1 MNRLAIM
8 LSATLLLSTAAQAA
22 DLGWNGGASPIYS
35 PTPVSGWSGFY
46 AGINGGY
53 GWGTMTRAPAGGGV
67 DDDNNSGGFV
77 LGGQAGYNLDLGG
90 VVLGTEADLQWSSI
104 GYSEE
109 LPGLG
114 TFESGID
121 VFGTIRGRAGFSF
134 GQVMPYLTAG
144 FAAGSGSASVN
155 DDAGVTTSQSAT
167 HLGWTVG
174 GGLEAKAT
182 ENISIKA
189 EYLYVD
195 LGTQTYSGPLAG
207 LGGIDATQRFSVL
220 RAGLNYKF

>member
-1 MNRLAIM
+1 MKRLAIM
-8 LSATLLLSTAAQAA
+8 LSATLLLTTASQAA

-46 AGINGGY
+46 AGVNGGY
-53 GWGTMTRAPAGGGV
+53 GWGTLTREPTAGGA
-67 DDDNNSGGFV
+67 DDNNNTGGFV
-77 LGGQAGYNLDLGG
+77 LGGQAGYSLDMGG
-90 VVLGTEADLQWSSI
+90 LVLGTEADLQWSNI

-114 TFESGID
+114 TFESGVD
-121 VFGTIRGRAGFSF
+121 VFGTVRGRAGFSF
-134 GQVMPYLTAG
+134 GQVMPYVTGG
-144 FAAGSGSASVN
+144 FAAGRGSAKIT
-155 DDAGVTTSQSAT
+155 DDGGVTTSQSAT

-182 ENISIKA
+182 DNISIKA

-195 LGTQTYSGPLAG
+195 LGTQTYSG
-207 LGGIDATQRFSVL
+207 LGGGMDATQRFSVI